1 MGHRDSQDHGWVS
14 GSATIPDFG
23 RVGRWVV
30 TVAGRVIVPTRQKNA
45 TLYYSTL
52 SVGVYPPRRG
62 RRRRPVHSYIKTR
75 ACTAGVQVVTW
86 VSYARTRSK
95 IRKLAGNRQNNRQR
109 AYAPSVLLLFRTN
122 TASAKPNTS
131 KPRFA
136 GKVI

>member
-1 MGHRDSQDHGWVS
+1 MRRSRCCHVAADPSEDHTRRTWAPHS
-14 GSATIPDFG
+14 ASLRGSCPVLLHTE
-23 RVGRWVV
+23 RW
-30 TVAGRVIVPTRQKNA
+30 GVPA
-45 TLYYSTL
+45 
-52 SVGVYPPRRG
+52 PA
-62 RRRRPVHSYIKTR
+62 RRPVHFYIKTR